1 MSTGHDENAA
11 ERELAA
17 KAAQIEPPPLGRN
30 TLARIVARRASGE
43 RIDLPTGDVPRAP
56 QLSRRVVLA
65 MMAAAAAAVVAV
77 AIANRHRPTSQYEA
91 MRTSALL
98 QSPVDSSC
106 GSYRAAADTSALGRL
121 ADAAFGVAVA
131 CGAEPV
137 PSPPISVDGS
147 QITPATLVYG
157 SRTVTDGAFTSEHAQ
172 TIYTIGRR
180 NESGAPTLQA
190 TRTGPLITRVSVDTL
205 TVSMHDLLPLHW
217 VSWYV
222 TQRPVG
228 ILRADFDSSSVAFR
242 LTGRVDT
249 AGRFPYT
256 QAPGRLPWEW
266 TKILVIPALRL
277 APGWHGTIQLAAPYH
292 PHVHREFTQ
301 SWATIPL
308 RVIGR
313 ETISVP
319 AGTFD
324 CWKLESGP
332 PDDASHLWVSV
343 RQHFVVQA
351 RGANRFGDTEFDDT
365 SYLVRVDTL
374 LK

>member
-1 MSTGHDENAA
+1 MSTDHEENAA
-11 ERELAA
+11 DRDLGARA
-17 KAAQIEPPPLGRN
+17 MQIEPPPLDAD
-30 TLARIVARRASGE
+30 TLSRVAARRASGE
-43 RIDLPTGDVPRAP
+43 RRDLPTVDLPRV
-56 QLSRRVVLA
+56 RRFARGPVLA
-65 MMAAAAAAVVAV
+65 LAAAAASVIV
-77 AIANRHRPTSQYEA
+77 AISLNGRSRTTGDGAARVSSA
-91 MRTSALL
+91 ML
-98 QSPVDSSC
+98 SPVDSSC
-106 GSYRAAADTSALGRL
+106 GSYRDATDTSALGHL

-137 PSPPISVDGS
+137 PSPPVFVDGS
-147 QITPATLVYG
+147 QITAATLVYEG
-157 SRTVTDGAFTSEHAQ
+157 RSVTDRAFTSVHQ
-172 TIYTIGRR
+172 QSSYTIERR
-180 NESGAPTLQA
+180 VQNGVPALVA

-205 TVSMHDLLPLHW
+205 TVSMRDLIPLHW

-228 ILRADFDSSSVAFR
+228 MLRADFDSSSVSFT

-301 SWATIPL
+301 SWATISL

-332 PDDASHLWVSV
+332 SNDGTLMWVSV
-343 RQHFVVQA
+343 HEHFVVRSRA
-351 RGANRFGDTEFDDT
+351 VTRFGDTEFDDT
-365 SYLVRVDTL
+365 SSLVRVDTRQ
-374 LK
+374 K